1 MESFLEQV
9 SLRVY
14 RPTIRLIICALLGLA
29 LTLGLP
35 ALSSAGQASFVI
47 SQASNP
53 LQLAQRGKDFYEAG
67 QLDRAAKVW
76 QEAADAYEQAGD
88 GEGMTE
94 SLINTAIAQQGL
106 GLYPKSCQT
115 LLQAFGVEDLNCQAL
130 IEKVEPLEGKLEELT
145 ENRQTIQAEVIS
157 SLKSLAEQPDSFN
170 KATGLLRLGD
180 FFRQS
185 GYLQVSQDILLLS
198 LDVAEQLRSPQ
209 DQGAALL
216 SLGNTARAIGNRKR
230 DRFPPVTTA
239 LDVIANRQ
247 ASAAAAIAPYQQAIE
262 FYERSANQSNSPLTK
277 IQAQLNQLSLLLDIK
292 QFWQPAIEE
301 AIQTAN
307 RLEIEDPKFD
317 PKFIEQIT
325 EGAKKL
331 RSELNRDL
339 IQRMQALV
347 AQIESGLTNLPL
359 SRAATYAR
367 INFASS
373 LIRLQG
379 ASPTAVQVLETAL
392 KDARTLKNSQAEAQA
407 LGFLALV
414 YEKNEQLPEAQKLTE
429 EALQLAP
436 ATQSPEIAYPWQ
448 RQLGRILKAQG
459 DSQGA
464 IAAYDAAFN
473 TLNALRSDLV
483 ATTSVEPIY
492 REFISLLLQ
501 SDPSQK
507 DLSKAREVLESLQV
521 AEIDNFFRDP
531 CSEVADELVQ
541 IDEVDAQAAVI
552 YPIILSDRL
561 EVILALPGKDLR
573 RYQTPVD
580 RQKIEVTIDQL
591 RRQALTDPGF
601 PEQLRGARGNL
612 QQQQVLQQ
620 VLQQSLEKD
629 LLPLAQQMY
638 DWLIGPAEADL
649 AESGIKTLVFVLDG
663 PLRNIPMA
671 LLHDGQKYLI
681 EKEYNV
687 ALTPGLQL
695 TAPQPLARQPIKV
708 LAAGVT
714 KEFPELD
721 FPPIPN
727 VERELKLIKE
737 IFADSEVLLDREF
750 TKLKLQQQL
759 QDSDFPVVHLAT
771 HGQFSSTPE
780 QTFIVSG
787 DEPGNEFINVNELDN
802 LLRVG
807 SLGRASPIELLVLSA
822 CNTAQGDNRAI
833 LGIAG
838 VAVRAGARSTLA
850 TLWGAHDEATAE
862 LMGHFYRD
870 LAADIQVSKAKALRD
885 AQLALLNASDSGYQH
900 PYYWAP
906 FVLVGNW
913 F

>member
-1 MESFLEQV
+1 MEV
-9 SLRVY
+9 
-14 RPTIRLIICALLGLA
+14 
-29 LTLGLP
+29 
-35 ALSSAGQASFVI
+35 
-47 SQASNP
+47 
-53 LQLAQRGKDFYEAG
+53 
-67 QLDRAAKVW
+67 
-76 QEAADAYEQAGD
+76 
-88 GEGMTE
+88 
-94 SLINTAIAQQGL
+94 
-106 GLYPKSCQT
+106 
-115 LLQAFGVEDLNCQAL
+115 
-130 IEKVEPLEGKLEELT
+130 
-145 ENRQTIQAEVIS
+145 
-157 SLKSLAEQPDSFN
+157 
-170 KATGLLRLGD
+170 
-180 FFRQS
+180 
-185 GYLQVSQDILLLS
+185 
-198 LDVAEQLRSPQ
+198 
-209 DQGAALL
+209 
-216 SLGNTARAIGNRKR
+216 
-230 DRFPPVTTA
+230 
-239 LDVIANRQ
+239 
-247 ASAAAAIAPYQQAIE
+247 
-262 FYERSANQSNSPLTK
+262 
-277 IQAQLNQLSLLLDIK
+277 
-292 QFWQPAIEE
+292 
-301 AIQTAN
+301 
-307 RLEIEDPKFD
+307 
-317 PKFIEQIT
+317 
-325 EGAKKL
+325 
-331 RSELNRDL
+331 
-339 IQRMQALV
+339 
-347 AQIESGLTNLPL
+347 
-359 SRAATYAR
+359 
-367 INFASS
+367 
-373 LIRLQG
+373 
-379 ASPTAVQVLETAL
+379 
-392 KDARTLKNSQAEAQA
+392 
-407 LGFLALV
+407 
-414 YEKNEQLPEAQKLTE
+414 
-429 EALQLAP
+429 
-436 ATQSPEIAYPWQ
+436 
-448 RQLGRILKAQG
+448 
-459 DSQGA
+459 A

-552 YPIILSDRL
+552 YPIILPDRL
-561 EVILALPGKDLR
+561 EVILALPGQDLR

-601 PEQLRGARGNL
+601 SEQLRGARGNL

-629 LLPLAQQMY
+629 LLPIAQQMY
-638 DWLIGPAEADL
+638 DWLIEPAEADL
-649 AESGIKTLVFVLDG
+649 AESGVKTLVFVLDG

-787 DEPGNEFINVNELDN
+787 DEPGNELINVNELDN
-802 LLRVG
+802 LLRAG

-870 LAADIQVSKAKALRD
+870 LAADTQVSKAEALRD

>member
-1 MESFLEQV
+1 M
-9 SLRVY
+9 
-14 RPTIRLIICALLGLA
+14 
-29 LTLGLP
+29 
-35 ALSSAGQASFVI
+35 
-47 SQASNP
+47 
-53 LQLAQRGKDFYEAG
+53 
-67 QLDRAAKVW
+67 
-76 QEAADAYEQAGD
+76 
-88 GEGMTE
+88 
-94 SLINTAIAQQGL
+94 
-106 GLYPKSCQT
+106 
-115 LLQAFGVEDLNCQAL
+115 
-130 IEKVEPLEGKLEELT
+130 
-145 ENRQTIQAEVIS
+145 
-157 SLKSLAEQPDSFN
+157 
-170 KATGLLRLGD
+170 
-180 FFRQS
+180 
-185 GYLQVSQDILLLS
+185 
-198 LDVAEQLRSPQ
+198 
-209 DQGAALL
+209 
-216 SLGNTARAIGNRKR
+216 
-230 DRFPPVTTA
+230 
-239 LDVIANRQ
+239 
-247 ASAAAAIAPYQQAIE
+247 
-262 FYERSANQSNSPLTK
+262 
-277 IQAQLNQLSLLLDIK
+277 LDIE

-301 AIQTAN
+301 AIKIAN
-307 RLEIEDPKFD
+307 RLDIDDPN
-317 PKFIEQIT
+317 FIEQIT
-325 EGAKKL
+325 KGSKKL
-331 RSELNRDL
+331 RHELEGKLTKQTQDL
-339 IQRMQALV
+339 ID
-347 AQIESGLTNLPL
+347 QIQPQMANLPL
-359 SRAATYAR
+359 SRAAAYAR
-367 INFASS
+367 INFARS

-379 ASPTAVQVLETAL
+379 ASPLIRLQGASPTPAQLLATAL

-414 YEKNEQLPEAQKLTE
+414 YEKKGQLPGAQKLTT
-429 EALQLAP
+429 EALRLAP
-436 ATQSPEIAYPWQ
+436 ATQDPEIAYLWQ
-448 RQLGRILKAQG
+448 RQLGRILKTQG
-459 DSQGA
+459 DTQGA

-492 REFISLLLQ
+492 REFVSLLLQ

-531 CSEVADELVQ
+531 CSKVAEEPVQ

-552 YPIILSDRL
+552 YPIILPDRL
-561 EVILALPGKDLR
+561 EVILALPGRDLR
-573 RYQTPVD
+573 RYQTPVG
-580 RQKIEVTIDQL
+580 RQETEFTIDQL

-629 LLPLAQQMY
+629 LLPLAQQVY
-638 DWLIGPAEADL
+638 DWLIEPAEADL
-649 AESGIKTLVFVLDG
+649 AESGVKTLVFVLDG

-727 VERELKLIKE
+727 VERELKLIEE

-759 QDSDFPVVHLAT
+759 QDSTFPVVHLAT

-780 QTFIVSG
+780 QTFILSG
-787 DEPGNEFINVNELDN
+787 DEPGNELINVNELDN
-802 LLRVG
+802 LLRTR
-807 SLGRASPIELLVLSA
+807 SSGRASPIELLVLSA
-822 CNTAQGDNRAI
+822 CNTAEGDNRAV

-838 VAVRAGARSTLA
+838 MAVRAGARSTIA

-870 LAADIQVSKAKALRD
+870 LAADTQVSKAKALRD
-885 AQLALLNASDSGYQH
+885 AQLTLLNASESQYQH

-906 FVLVGNW
+906 FILVGNW
-913 F
+913 L